1 MNQNDIFFKDESYKI
16 VGICMEIHRIL
27 GSGLSEVVY
36 KDALEYEFELHG
48 IPCEREK
55 KYPVEYKGIILP
67 HVFFADFVVFDNII
81 LEVKALNSIIDTH
94 IAQTINYIKLTKGQF
109 GLLVNFGAPSLQYK
123 RLIV

>member
-1 MNQNDIFFKDESYKI
+1 MNQQDLFFKDESYKI

-36 KDALEYEFELHG
+36 KDALEYEFGLHG

-67 HVFFADFVVFDNII
+67 HIFFADFVVFDNII
-81 LEVKALNSIIDTH
+81 LEAKALNCISDTH